1 MSFLWLL
8 TQLLRIGDAP
18 IECAAWPRYYPTYL
32 AGQESRNKDQIL
44 KEEMTF
50 DPAPPKNLN
59 WGQKL
64 INCCPDIL
72 L

>member
-32 AGQESRNKDQIL
+32 PGQESCNKDQIL

-50 DPAPPKNLN
+50 DPAP
-59 WGQKL
+59 QRT
-64 INCCPDIL
+64 
-72 L
+72 